1 MAKEQQRRTA
11 RHPGDDGG
19 LHAQATEGDRDTEGR
34 QHAERPA
41 RRPRADCRGLS
52 YPDKRDCGVSQ
63 RANNKYKGTMT
74 IEEFQK
80 AAAYVDAM
88 HDENE
93 RLDKIMHAHK
103 IVNEGKVE
111 KLILL
116 GTNID
121 GASVGVQMEIPKDI
135 LLEAIQQTWDKYA
148 INIEELKEMLREL

>member
-1 MAKEQQRRTA
+1 
-11 RHPGDDGG
+11 
-19 LHAQATEGDRDTEGR
+19 
-34 QHAERPA
+34 
-41 RRPRADCRGLS
+41 
-52 YPDKRDCGVSQ
+52 
-63 RANNKYKGTMT
+63 MT

-121 GASVGVQMEIPKDI
+121 GESVEVQMEIPKTFYWKPFSRRGTNT
-135 LLEAIQQTWDKYA
+135 LST
-148 INIEELKEMLREL
+148 LKN

>member
-1 MAKEQQRRTA
+1 
-11 RHPGDDGG
+11 
-19 LHAQATEGDRDTEGR
+19 
-34 QHAERPA
+34 
-41 RRPRADCRGLS
+41 
-52 YPDKRDCGVSQ
+52 
-63 RANNKYKGTMT
+63 MT

-121 GASVGVQMEIPKDI
+121 GESVDVQMEIPKDI
-135 LLEAIQQTWDKYA
+135 LLEAIQQAWDKYA

>member
-1 MAKEQQRRTA
+1 
-11 RHPGDDGG
+11 
-19 LHAQATEGDRDTEGR
+19 
-34 QHAERPA
+34 
-41 RRPRADCRGLS
+41 
-52 YPDKRDCGVSQ
+52 
-63 RANNKYKGTMT
+63 MT

-116 GTNID
+116 GKNID
-121 GASVGVQMEIPKDI
+121 GESVEVQMEIPKDI

-148 INIEELKEMLREL
+148 INIEELKEMMREL